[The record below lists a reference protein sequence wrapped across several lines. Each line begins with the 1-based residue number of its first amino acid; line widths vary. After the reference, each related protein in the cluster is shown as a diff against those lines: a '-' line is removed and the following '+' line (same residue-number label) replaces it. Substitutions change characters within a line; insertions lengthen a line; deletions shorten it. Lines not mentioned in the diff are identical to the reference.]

1 MLGLTDANGMSIS
14 CGSRSQAE
22 DLKAWVHGFP
32 TKIYGE

>member
-1 MLGLTDANGMSIS
+1 MLGLTDAKGMSIS

-32 TKIYGE
+32 TIN